1 MWIEAKIEAEIKAAI
16 ETLREREKKAFGPRH
31 GKADFY
37 EYLGGVFQLYSHWR
51 ADGKSKERA
60 RQVASIY
67 ELKLRRNS
75 HPIRAIIDAS
85 SEQKPDVKSRWTRA
99 LEFARKHRSK
109 VAKVGLAHF
118 LESNGGVDGCARQIA
133 NKSPKKAK
141 AKVVTRAAA

>member
-1 MWIEAKIEAEIKAAI
+1 MWVQSKLEAEIKDAI
-16 ETLREREKKAFGPRH
+16 EALRELERKVFGPRH
-31 GKADFY
+31 GKTDFY
-37 EYLGGVFQLYSHWR
+37 EYLEGVFRLYSQWR

-60 RQVASIY
+60 MQVASIY
-67 ELKLRRNS
+67 ELKLRSNT

-85 SEQKPDVKSRWTRA
+85 SEQDREVKSRWTRA

-118 LESNGGVDGCARQIA
+118 LESNGGVDGCARLLAQTH
-133 NKSPKKAK
+133 PKK